1 MHGLVSNW
9 TPMVL
14 YLLEI
19 KNAWISLHFLLSLT
33 VLYLLANVNTRS
45 IKCLD
50 WSIDSYGIVVVGN

>member
-33 VLYLLANVNTRS
+33 VLYLLANVNTRR
-45 IKCLD
+45 IECMD
-50 WSIDSYGIVVVGN
+50 WSLIGL